1 MATNTESNTYSSDFS
16 DLVDNNDSLMVSLKR
31 FMNQYELAKDDR
43 KTNTNIICNDY
54 QYKKRF
60 YVPSAGIPQLM
71 QHLLQC
77 YNAGITLHF
86 LEASP
91 NTTSY
96 ETGSGLA
103 FDFTFITNEANVA
116 FEDAIAGFLKILF
129 EEVLIKVLRMPK
141 TGHDIHHCI
150 LLGSPKSE
158 YIESLYK
165 YKQVYK
171 IIIPSIQVGSLLKK
185 FIFDR
190 LWNSPA
196 LRELFKKKT
205 NVSFRNAFQY
215 NTRSIPNCLI
225 GSCTIKENAYL
236 ELMSIQ
242 KAAIEDGATYEGI
255 SIVSNPAGLFKN
267 LVYECSLN
275 YEMPAADGGIIRKR
289 VYLPR
294 SSVIKMIED
303 KMTNPDEQMAIA
315 YDQALV
321 DIAQLS
327 IYDDVFDQ
335 FKKILDMIS
344 DERIANES
352 QRADI
357 ISALASRGNKYH
369 CIALWFCRSRCKT
382 MTLDEFN
389 QLWFNAVNKK
399 DVRNDLKSLRYWA
412 GLDSPSEM
420 RRFLE
425 KQVRQM
431 LLRDVKGMISGGSV
445 GHTNIAAYLEFMFKN
460 VFATAVVGKTTCWY
474 EFVTPSTKNQDPGQ
488 LYKWK
493 FVGSHPVSLSE
504 YISSDLAEITQKVL
518 LELSQE
524 INSAKDDDR
533 KKYLKSLKA
542 TFLRSIKQIF
552 NTPFKRNVI
561 EATADKFA
569 DSSLIKRMDKTKH
582 IMGVGN
588 GVLEFNGPEVRLLNH
603 YHSYP
608 ITMYTETDYIPY
620 DPENEYIKTVYKMLH
635 SLFPANEMDAF
646 DFIMYYLSTS
656 LDWHPKESL
665 FLIITG
671 QGCHAIDTPIR
682 MFDGSLKM
690 VQDIAVGDQ
699 IMGDDST
706 VRNVQELF
714 RGTDEMVE
722 IIPIKGDPFV
732 VNKNHILSLK
742 FTSVHCTSKRSD
754 GYYAKEPKYRACWY
768 EHNGINTPSTHS
780 KMFDTRDEAQLHL
793 NTLLKT
799 NKKMIKKGDVI
810 DIKVQ
815 DLRKWPTWWV
825 AKSNVTLYKSSAIQ
839 YSEKDLKLDPYFLGY
854 WLGDGTSRTPEFT
867 TMDLEVVAD
876 IESKL
881 PEGCVLKKSHSKGK
895 ASYYRINDPTG
906 QKNRVLEC
914 MHEYNLMQNKHIP
927 IDFKTS
933 SCAQRLEI
941 LAGLMDSDGHYQKS
955 MNQYELTLKDETLFD
970 DVLDLVRSLGFAAYK
985 KSITKICTNG
995 KDGPITGNYFRMQI
1009 YGEGIETIPCRIARK
1024 QAVSR
1029 TKEKNALLNGF
1040 TMKSIGD
1047 GDYYG
1052 FELDGNHRYMSG
1064 DYTVHHNSN
1073 GKSILI
1079 EFFRETIGEMYAR
1092 RMPLSFI
1099 TEQTRTKSAAADPAM
1114 MEMKYARFVN
1124 YSESER
1130 NERANIARIKELTG
1144 GDTMAGRQ
1152 LYGEQENFK
1161 PNCNH
1166 LLATNHHLRIES
1178 TEHAVW
1184 RRFLTYKFKMTFKE
1198 NPDPEN
1204 EFERTKDS
1212 KFINML
1218 KDDKRFHAGFLS
1230 ILTYYR
1236 TRLYSE
1242 YDGQIL
1248 KVPHPTIKEET
1259 DIYRQQEDIY
1269 ERFIV
1274 QRVFYKENKP
1284 VQTMDE
1290 FLTIFRNYYRNENG
1304 ERLKIKNE
1312 ELKYLFLN
1320 SSIQKFIKFNP
1331 SGVCVLH
1338 DVYTIDEAAP
1348 IIPGSMLYKEYLKT
1362 EPVS

>member
-389 QLWFNAVNKK
+389 QLWFDAVNKK

-518 LELSQE
+518 LELSQG

-533 KKYLKSLKA
+533 KKYLKSLKT

-671 QGCHAIDTPIR
+671 QG
-682 MFDGSLKM
+682 
-690 VQDIAVGDQ
+690 
-699 IMGDDST
+699 
-706 VRNVQELF
+706 
-714 RGTDEMVE
+714 
-722 IIPIKGDPFV
+722 
-732 VNKNHILSLK
+732 
-742 FTSVHCTSKRSD
+742 
-754 GYYAKEPKYRACWY
+754 
-768 EHNGINTPSTHS
+768 
-780 KMFDTRDEAQLHL
+780 
-793 NTLLKT
+793 
-799 NKKMIKKGDVI
+799 
-810 DIKVQ
+810 
-815 DLRKWPTWWV
+815 
-825 AKSNVTLYKSSAIQ
+825 
-839 YSEKDLKLDPYFLGY
+839 
-854 WLGDGTSRTPEFT
+854 
-867 TMDLEVVAD
+867 
-876 IESKL
+876 
-881 PEGCVLKKSHSKGK
+881 
-895 ASYYRINDPTG
+895 
-906 QKNRVLEC
+906 
-914 MHEYNLMQNKHIP
+914 
-927 IDFKTS
+927 
-933 SCAQRLEI
+933 
-941 LAGLMDSDGHYQKS
+941 
-955 MNQYELTLKDETLFD
+955 
-970 DVLDLVRSLGFAAYK
+970 
-985 KSITKICTNG
+985 
-995 KDGPITGNYFRMQI
+995 
-1009 YGEGIETIPCRIARK
+1009 
-1024 QAVSR
+1024 
-1029 TKEKNALLNGF
+1029 
-1040 TMKSIGD
+1040 
-1047 GDYYG
+1047 
-1052 FELDGNHRYMSG
+1052 
-1064 DYTVHHNSN
+1064 SN

-1230 ILTYYR
+1230 ILTHYR

-1274 QRVFYKENKP
+1274 QRVFYKENQP

>member
-103 FDFTFITNEANVA
+103 FDFTFITNEANIA

-389 QLWFNAVNKK
+389 QLWFDAVNKK

-671 QGCHAIDTPIR
+671 QG
-682 MFDGSLKM
+682 
-690 VQDIAVGDQ
+690 
-699 IMGDDST
+699 
-706 VRNVQELF
+706 
-714 RGTDEMVE
+714 
-722 IIPIKGDPFV
+722 
-732 VNKNHILSLK
+732 
-742 FTSVHCTSKRSD
+742 
-754 GYYAKEPKYRACWY
+754 
-768 EHNGINTPSTHS
+768 
-780 KMFDTRDEAQLHL
+780 
-793 NTLLKT
+793 
-799 NKKMIKKGDVI
+799 
-810 DIKVQ
+810 
-815 DLRKWPTWWV
+815 
-825 AKSNVTLYKSSAIQ
+825 
-839 YSEKDLKLDPYFLGY
+839 
-854 WLGDGTSRTPEFT
+854 
-867 TMDLEVVAD
+867 
-876 IESKL
+876 
-881 PEGCVLKKSHSKGK
+881 
-895 ASYYRINDPTG
+895 
-906 QKNRVLEC
+906 
-914 MHEYNLMQNKHIP
+914 
-927 IDFKTS
+927 
-933 SCAQRLEI
+933 
-941 LAGLMDSDGHYQKS
+941 
-955 MNQYELTLKDETLFD
+955 
-970 DVLDLVRSLGFAAYK
+970 
-985 KSITKICTNG
+985 
-995 KDGPITGNYFRMQI
+995 
-1009 YGEGIETIPCRIARK
+1009 
-1024 QAVSR
+1024 
-1029 TKEKNALLNGF
+1029 
-1040 TMKSIGD
+1040 
-1047 GDYYG
+1047 
-1052 FELDGNHRYMSG
+1052 
-1064 DYTVHHNSN
+1064 SN

-1230 ILTYYR
+1230 ILTHYR

>member
-1 MATNTESNTYSSDFS
+1 MTTNIESNAFSSDFS

-31 FMNQYELAKDDR
+31 FMNQYELARDDK

-60 YVPSAGIPQLM
+60 YVPLAGVSQLM
-71 QHLLQC
+71 SHLLQC
-77 YNAGITLHF
+77 YEAGITLRF
-86 LEASP
+86 LEVFP
-91 NTTSY
+91 NTNSY
-96 ETGSGLA
+96 EIGSGLS
-103 FDFTFITNEANVA
+103 FDFVFITNESSVA

-129 EEVLIKVLRMPK
+129 EDVLIKVLRMPK
-141 TGHDIHHCI
+141 TGRETHHCI
-150 LLGSPKSE
+150 LLGSPKSI

-171 IIIPSIQVGSLLKK
+171 IIIPSIQVGTLLKK

-190 LWNSPA
+190 LWNSAA

-205 NVSFRNAFQY
+205 NVSFRTAFDY

-225 GSCTIKENAYL
+225 GSCTIKENTYL

-242 KAAIEDGATYEGI
+242 KASIEDGTTYEGI
-255 SIVSNPAGLFKN
+255 SIVSNPSGLFKN

-294 SSVIKMIED
+294 SNVIKMIED
-303 KMTNPDEQMAIA
+303 KMSNSDEQMAIA
-315 YDQALV
+315 YDNALV
-321 DIAQLS
+321 EISQLS

-344 DERIANES
+344 DDRIANVEH
-352 QRADI
+352 RADI

-369 CIALWFCRSRCKT
+369 CIALWFCRNRCKT

-389 QLWFNAVNKK
+389 QLWFNAINKK

-431 LLRDVKGMISGGSV
+431 LLRDVKGMLSGGSI
-445 GHTNIAAYLEFMFKN
+445 GHTNIASYLEFMFKN
-460 VFATAVVGKTTCWY
+460 VFATTVIGKSTCWY
-474 EFVTPSTKNQDPGQ
+474 EFVTPSTKNQDRGQ

-524 INSAKDDDR
+524 INTAKDDDR
-533 KKYLKSLKA
+533 KKYLKSLKS

-569 DSSLIKRMDKTKH
+569 DSSLVKRMDKTKH

-588 GVLEFNGPEVRLLNH
+588 GVLEFNGPEVRLLDH

-608 ITMYTETDYIPY
+608 ITMYTETEYIPY

-671 QGCHAIDTPIR
+671 G
-682 MFDGSLKM
+682 G
-690 VQDIAVGDQ
+690 
-699 IMGDDST
+699 
-706 VRNVQELF
+706 
-714 RGTDEMVE
+714 
-722 IIPIKGDPFV
+722 
-732 VNKNHILSLK
+732 
-742 FTSVHCTSKRSD
+742 
-754 GYYAKEPKYRACWY
+754 
-768 EHNGINTPSTHS
+768 
-780 KMFDTRDEAQLHL
+780 
-793 NTLLKT
+793 
-799 NKKMIKKGDVI
+799 
-810 DIKVQ
+810 
-815 DLRKWPTWWV
+815 
-825 AKSNVTLYKSSAIQ
+825 
-839 YSEKDLKLDPYFLGY
+839 
-854 WLGDGTSRTPEFT
+854 
-867 TMDLEVVAD
+867 
-876 IESKL
+876 
-881 PEGCVLKKSHSKGK
+881 
-895 ASYYRINDPTG
+895 
-906 QKNRVLEC
+906 
-914 MHEYNLMQNKHIP
+914 
-927 IDFKTS
+927 
-933 SCAQRLEI
+933 
-941 LAGLMDSDGHYQKS
+941 
-955 MNQYELTLKDETLFD
+955 
-970 DVLDLVRSLGFAAYK
+970 
-985 KSITKICTNG
+985 
-995 KDGPITGNYFRMQI
+995 
-1009 YGEGIETIPCRIARK
+1009 
-1024 QAVSR
+1024 
-1029 TKEKNALLNGF
+1029 
-1040 TMKSIGD
+1040 
-1047 GDYYG
+1047 
-1052 FELDGNHRYMSG
+1052 
-1064 DYTVHHNSN
+1064 SN

-1204 EFERTKDS
+1204 EFERMKDS

-1218 KDDKRFHAGFLS
+1218 KDDKRYHAGFLS
-1230 ILTYYR
+1230 ILTHYR
-1236 TRLYSE
+1236 SKLYSE

-1259 DIYRQQEDIY
+1259 NIYRQQEDIY

-1338 DVYTIDEAAP
+1338 DVYTLDEAVP
-1348 IIPGSMLYKEYLKT
+1348 IIQGSMLYKEYLKT
-1362 EPVS
+1362 ESVS

>member
-1 MATNTESNTYSSDFS
+1 MATKTESNAYSSDFS

-60 YVPSAGIPQLM
+60 YVPSAGISQLM
-71 QHLLQC
+71 THLLQC
-77 YNAGITLHF
+77 YDAGITLHF
-86 LEASP
+86 LEAPP

-96 ETGSGLA
+96 EIGSGLA
-103 FDFTFITNEANVA
+103 FDFTFITNEASVA

-129 EEVLIKVLRMPK
+129 EDVLIKVLRMPK

-205 NVSFRNAFQY
+205 SVSFRTAFQY

-225 GSCTIKENAYL
+225 GSCTIKENTYL

-242 KAAIEDGATYEGI
+242 KASIEDGTTYEGI
-255 SIVSNPAGLFKN
+255 SIVSNPGGLFKN
-267 LVYECSLN
+267 LIYECSLN

-303 KMTNPDEQMAIA
+303 KMNNPDEQMAIA
-315 YDQALV
+315 YDNALV

-369 CIALWFCRSRCKT
+369 CIALWFCRNRCKT

-389 QLWFNAVNKK
+389 QLWFDAINKK

-460 VFATAVVGKTTCWY
+460 VFATAVIGKTTCWY
-474 EFVTPSTKNQDPGQ
+474 EFVTPSTKNQDLGQ

-588 GVLEFNGPEVRLLNH
+588 GVLEFNGPEVRLLDH

-608 ITMYTETDYIPY
+608 ITMYTETEYIPY

-682 MFDGSLKM
+682 MFDGSLKL
-690 VQDIAVGDQ
+690 VQDIVIGDQ

-722 IIPIKGDPFV
+722 IVPIKGDSFV
-732 VNKNHILSLK
+732 VNKDHILSLK
-742 FTSVHCTSKRSD
+742 CKDSITS
-754 GYYAKEPKYRACWY
+754 AK
-768 EHNGINTPSTHS
+768 
-780 KMFDTRDEAQLHL
+780 
-793 NTLLKT
+793 LLKL
-799 NKKMIKKGDVI
+799 NQVIHKNDVI
-810 DIKVQ
+810 DIKVC
-815 DLRKWPTWWV
+815 
-825 AKSNVTLYKSSAIQ
+825 
-839 YSEKDLKLDPYFLGY
+839 E
-854 WLGDGTSRTPEFT
+854 
-867 TMDLEVVAD
+867 
-876 IESKL
+876 
-881 PEGCVLKKSHSKGK
+881 
-895 ASYYRINDPTG
+895 
-906 QKNRVLEC
+906 
-914 MHEYNLMQNKHIP
+914 LMQLN
-927 IDFKTS
+927 S
-933 SCAQRLEI
+933 
-941 LAGLMDSDGHYQKS
+941 
-955 MNQYELTLKDETLFD
+955 ELFE
-970 DVLDLVRSLGFAAYK
+970 
-985 KSITKICTNG
+985 NG
-995 KDGPITGNYFRMQI
+995 KVMLYTP
-1009 YGEGIETIPCRIARK
+1009 
-1024 QAVSR
+1024 
-1029 TKEKNALLNGF
+1029 TKCLIDGF
-1040 TMKSIGD
+1040 TMKSIGN
-1047 GDYYG
+1047 GNYYG
-1052 FELDGNHRYMSG
+1052 FELDGNHRYVTG
-1064 DYTVHHNSN
+1064 DNLVHHNSN

-1218 KDDKRFHAGFLS
+1218 KDDKRYHAGFLS
-1230 ILTYYR
+1230 ILTHYR
-1236 TRLYSE
+1236 TRLYAE

-1259 DIYRQQEDIY
+1259 NIYRQQEDIY

-1348 IIPGSMLYKEYLKT
+1348 IIPGSMLYKEHLKT

>member
-389 QLWFNAVNKK
+389 QLWFDAVNKK

-518 LELSQE
+518 LELSQG

-533 KKYLKSLKA
+533 KKYLKSLKT

-671 QGCHAIDTPIR
+671 QG
-682 MFDGSLKM
+682 
-690 VQDIAVGDQ
+690 
-699 IMGDDST
+699 
-706 VRNVQELF
+706 
-714 RGTDEMVE
+714 
-722 IIPIKGDPFV
+722 
-732 VNKNHILSLK
+732 
-742 FTSVHCTSKRSD
+742 
-754 GYYAKEPKYRACWY
+754 
-768 EHNGINTPSTHS
+768 
-780 KMFDTRDEAQLHL
+780 
-793 NTLLKT
+793 
-799 NKKMIKKGDVI
+799 
-810 DIKVQ
+810 
-815 DLRKWPTWWV
+815 
-825 AKSNVTLYKSSAIQ
+825 
-839 YSEKDLKLDPYFLGY
+839 
-854 WLGDGTSRTPEFT
+854 
-867 TMDLEVVAD
+867 
-876 IESKL
+876 
-881 PEGCVLKKSHSKGK
+881 
-895 ASYYRINDPTG
+895 
-906 QKNRVLEC
+906 
-914 MHEYNLMQNKHIP
+914 
-927 IDFKTS
+927 
-933 SCAQRLEI
+933 
-941 LAGLMDSDGHYQKS
+941 
-955 MNQYELTLKDETLFD
+955 
-970 DVLDLVRSLGFAAYK
+970 
-985 KSITKICTNG
+985 
-995 KDGPITGNYFRMQI
+995 
-1009 YGEGIETIPCRIARK
+1009 
-1024 QAVSR
+1024 
-1029 TKEKNALLNGF
+1029 
-1040 TMKSIGD
+1040 
-1047 GDYYG
+1047 
-1052 FELDGNHRYMSG
+1052 
-1064 DYTVHHNSN
+1064 SN

-1230 ILTYYR
+1230 ILTHYR